1 MSHKNNK
8 APLFIGLGMFVIVI
22 VLVILSGK
30 LGKEK
35 PEPVPTIDATPE
47 PTAPVP
53 ISPHN
58 PVKDYPDDGF
68 TFTDDMDD
76 IVLSH
81 NAYFYNQDITL
92 KIYSRNGGTI
102 RYTLDGSRPGDK
114 SSVYSAEKGI
124 VLTASRG
131 TDPKVYTVHAIVTYD
146 DGKKS
151 DEIVHSYLLGKSVD
165 KRYENLL
172 IFCISGEPDQLTGAP
187 DGIFFGLNYEQRG
200 RASERPVY
208 VEVLNRSGSLIEA
221 KRLGVRVNGGYNR
234 QNSQKSM
241 KFFARKSYT
250 PDSGTSYLN
259 CFDLLSEDGTQ
270 IVRYDKFVLRAG
282 GNDFRFAFCRDELNQ
297 MLAKD
302 AGFAD
307 YEPVFPAVAYMN
319 GSYFGYFWVH
329 GSYCDEFFKRRYGPS
344 PAEQA
349 SEDGKFD
356 EGEFVIIKGSDT
368 HKKPDEDADA
378 LEEEMVD
385 EYNRAYE
392 EFASKNLK
400 NDTEY
405 QKLRRF
411 MDVENYL
418 DYMAYSIYLCNKD
431 WPDNNVMCY
440 RYVPAEGESF
450 GEGVYDGRWR
460 HLLHD
465 LDYTLGLYGQDEVL
479 NSYDTL
485 KHVLTLDGKRHSD
498 LFEALMERADCR
510 EYFIKKSLDY
520 GAGALSYSSIASK
533 LATITSGRVSEM
545 DYYYA
550 YLTSLRGED
559 VSWIDKNQLP
569 GHLEEITQFASRRA
583 ERSADYLRYNF
594 GLKGTRYNLVVTGT
608 EGARVRVNSYLA
620 KDGAKLAG
628 VYYTDYA
635 TVLSAECRLGKE
647 FYYWEVNDKRVE
659 TKTLSITAKD
669 VVDGKVNVVL
679 HIKDAPMDH
688 VIISGFSARESDSV
702 TIRNLT
708 DSAVSLGGYVLSDGT
723 YEYLFEEGDS
733 VAPGESITVYGE
745 NARSVPEGSRKAGF
759 KLSEGETVSL
769 TDASGGAVDSFTV
782 PDAHAGFV
790 FKRNLFTNR
799 FEEVYPHAE

>member
-1 MSHKNNK
+1 MEHKSNK
-8 APLFIGLGMFVIVI
+8 TPLIIGLSMFAIVI

-30 LGKEK
+30 LSRKE

-53 ISPHN
+53 PSPHT
-58 PVKDYPDDGF
+58 PEKDYTDDSF
-68 TFTDDMDD
+68 TFTDEMGDV
-76 IVLSH
+76 VLSH
-81 NAYFYNQDITL
+81 NSYFYNQDITL
-92 KIYSRNGGTI
+92 KIYSRKGGTI

-124 VLTASRG
+124 SLTAGRG
-131 TDPKVYTVHAIVTYD
+131 TDPKVYTVHALVTYD
-146 DGKKS
+146 DGSKS
-151 DEIVHSYLLGKSVD
+151 DEIIHSYLLGKSVD

-172 IFCISGEPDQLTGAP
+172 IFCISGDPNDLTAAP

-208 VEVLNRSGSLIEA
+208 VEVINRSGSLINA
-221 KRLGVRVNGGYNR
+221 QKLGVRVNGGYNR

-241 KFFARKSYT
+241 KFFARKSYS
-250 PDSGTSYLN
+250 PESGTSYLN
-259 CFDLLSEDGTQ
+259 CFDLLAEDGTQ

-302 AGFAD
+302 AGFSD

-349 SEDGKFD
+349 SADGKFE
-356 EGEFVIIKGSDT
+356 EGEFIIIKGSDT
-368 HKKPDEDADA
+368 NKKPDEDADA
-378 LEEEMVD
+378 LEEQMVE
-385 EYNRAYE
+385 EYNKAYA

-400 NDTEY
+400 NDAEY

-440 RYVPAEGESF
+440 RYVPAEGEAY

-498 LFEALMERADCR
+498 LFEALMERSDCR

-533 LATITSGRVSEM
+533 LATITNSRTREM
-545 DYYYA
+545 DYYYD

-559 VSWIDKNQLP
+559 VSWINKNQLA
-569 GHLEEITQFASRRA
+569 GHLEEITQCASRRA
-583 ERSADYLRYNF
+583 ERSADYLKYNF

-608 EGARVRVNSYLA
+608 EGARIRVNSYLT

-628 VYYTDYA
+628 VYFTDYA
-635 TVLSAECRLGKE
+635 TVISPECRLGKD
-647 FYYWEVNDKRVE
+647 FYYWEVNGKRVE
-659 TKTLSITAKD
+659 SKTLSITAKD
-669 VVDGKVNVVL
+669 VVDGKVEVVL

-688 VIISGFSARESDSV
+688 LIISGFSSRDSDFV
-702 TIRNLT
+702 TIQNLT
-708 DSAVSLGGYVLSDGT
+708 ADTVSLSGYILSDGT
-723 YEYLFEEGDS
+723 YEYAFEDGDS
-733 VAPGESITVYGE
+733 IAAGESITVYGE
-745 NARSVPEGSRKAGF
+745 NAKSVPQDSRKAAF
-759 KLSEGETVSL
+759 KLAEGETIL
-769 TDASGGAVDSFTV
+769 LKDASGKETDSVTV
-782 PDAHAGFV
+782 PNSHSGFV

-799 FEEVYPHAE
+799 FEELYPYSE